1 MCSAAT
7 LLACLLKGGCCRK
20 LPGSPAARAQA
31 GPVAL
36 ARMVS
41 LLLGA
46 RAGQREAE
54 IGTQTPRAARSSA
67 SGGANQQLRGTTVAG
82 GLLLSV
88 LLTMG

>member
-1 MCSAAT
+1 
-7 LLACLLKGGCCRK
+7 
-20 LPGSPAARAQA
+20 
-31 GPVAL
+31 
-36 ARMVS
+36 MVS

-82 GLLLSV
+82 GLLLSL

>member
-7 LLACLLKGGCCRK
+7 LLACLLKG
-20 LPGSPAARAQA
+20 LLQETARVSCA
-31 GPVAL
+31 GPGRAC
-36 ARMVS
+36 RSRQVS

-67 SGGANQQLRGTTVAG
+67 SGGANQQLRGYDLAG
-82 GLLLSV
+82 GLLLSAL